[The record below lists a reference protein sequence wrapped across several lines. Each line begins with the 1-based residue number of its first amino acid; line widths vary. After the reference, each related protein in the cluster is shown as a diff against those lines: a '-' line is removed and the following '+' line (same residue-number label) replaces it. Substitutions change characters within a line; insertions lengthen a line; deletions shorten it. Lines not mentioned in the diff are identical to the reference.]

1 MHIMKSLFFK
11 QRRNS
16 NNFSI
21 YVAMANI
28 VLTKRVTIE
37 NKIDMKNAKLCFQ
50 KSKSK
55 QRKPKRVES
64 IKRFDEEGYVKK
76 EDLNYG

>member
-37 NKIDMKNAKLCFQ
+37 NKIDMKNAKLCFKNQ
-50 KSKSK
+50 SPS
-55 QRKPKRVES
+55 S
-64 IKRFDEEGYVKK
+64 A
-76 EDLNYG
+76 DLNELNRLKDSTKKDM